1 MYGSVLERCVPAC
14 FNSLNYSKGAAI
26 APITREDAPLLA
38 EEIEK
43 STYKVSVHFSTTST
57 ETMCGKIKRMRRNEV
72 QQMGTVDEPG
82 NGK

>member
-1 MYGSVLERCVPAC
+1 MYGSVLERCIPAW
-14 FNSLNYSKGAAI
+14 FNGLNYSKGAAI
-26 APITREDAPLLA
+26 APVTREGAPLLA
-38 EEIEK
+38 KEIDK

-57 ETMCGKIKRMRRNEV
+57 ETMCEKIKRMRRNEV

>member
-1 MYGSVLERCVPAC
+1 MYGSVLERCVPAW
-14 FNSLNYSKGAAI
+14 FNGLNYSKGAAI
-26 APITREDAPLLA
+26 APVTREGAPLLA
-38 EEIEK
+38 KEIDK

-57 ETMCGKIKRMRRNEV
+57 ETMCEKIKRMRRNEV